1 MQVGSASIL
10 VLWME
15 SEAQR
20 GEQIPQAQGALV
32 VESALSPVNQTA
44 EPGCMMW
51 MGNKTKQKSQASEF
65 FTWIIRAV

>member
-44 EPGCMMW
+44 EPGCMM
-51 MGNKTKQKSQASEF
+51 
-65 FTWIIRAV
+65 